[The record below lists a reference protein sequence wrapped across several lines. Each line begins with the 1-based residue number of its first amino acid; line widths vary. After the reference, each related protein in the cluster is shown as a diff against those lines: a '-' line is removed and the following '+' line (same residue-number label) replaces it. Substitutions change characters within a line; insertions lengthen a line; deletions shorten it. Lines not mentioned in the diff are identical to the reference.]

1 MLRRGLEHVVLESN
15 EFATDIQRVLSPNQ
29 VHVVVKLV
37 IVGSDL
43 RGTVGGIPECSVARK
58 RENRQPI
65 GKRIAWNFH
74 TRNAKLCGKIQPRVL
89 VCGNHKE
96 S

>member
-1 MLRRGLEHVVLESN
+1 MSYWSRRIRHRYPASAFPEPGS
-15 EFATDIQRVLSPNQ
+15 R
-29 VHVVVKLV
+29 VVKLV

-65 GKRIAWNFH
+65 GKRH
-74 TRNAKLCGKIQPRVL
+74 RLELPHRNAKLCGKIQPRVL